1 MPRRALRRWILAQII
16 RSDRARGAWHGG
28 CWARTAYRAVRSPL
42 RRRTVA
48 AISMSGCGADFGAT
62 FVLFPKSAEREPR
75 VSPSA
80 SLTRPVP
87 LAPCARRGGPTP
99 RRRRERLGR
108 RIRPL
113 HRRPTPTQPFP
124 RRTLRAICAA
134 ICARHAARRRRR
146 AIRRRL
152 HAAPAAA
159 WHLLRWWARR
169 SWIRHVRPLPPRTRL
184 ARPASTWACSTACG
198 SRLSCSGCCTRRQR
212 RARRSRWSRC

>member
-1 MPRRALRRWILAQII
+1 MPRRALRRWILPQII
-16 RSDRARGAWHGG
+16 RSDRARGMVAWCDGG

-108 RIRPL
+108 RIRPP

-124 RRTLRAICAA
+124 RRTLRAICARRA
-134 ICARHAARRRRR
+134 ERRRLP

-159 WHLLRWWARR
+159 AHLLRWWARPLL
-169 SWIRHVRPLPPRTRL
+169 IRHARPPPPRTRL

-198 SRLSCSGCCTRRQR
+198 RRPSCSG
-212 RARRSRWSRC
+212 